1 MYKNPVKVTTQVTPQ
16 NIASLLKLTVVLLET
31 TLVNMNGETL

>member
-1 MYKNPVKVTTQVTPQ
+1 MYKNPVKVTIQVTPQ